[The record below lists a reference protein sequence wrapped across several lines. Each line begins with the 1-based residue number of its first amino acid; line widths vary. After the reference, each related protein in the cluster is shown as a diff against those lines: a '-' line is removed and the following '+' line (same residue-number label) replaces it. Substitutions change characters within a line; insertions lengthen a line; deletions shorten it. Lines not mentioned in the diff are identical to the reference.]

1 MRRANDVIAGVR
13 AGWLKLNIGRVMA
26 LEQAGQARE
35 LLESRKSK
43 CKIVLSVAKLKV
55 DPPLARSP

>member
-26 LEQAGQARE
+26 LEQAGQAHE
-35 LLESRKSK
+35 LLESRKLK
-43 CKIVLSVAKLKV
+43 RKIVLSVAKTQ
-55 DPPLARSP
+55 S